1 MKRGHLLLVGLSAA
15 GALLAATAFTGPDP
29 TDPVSLG
36 RQLFFDPILSG
47 PQTISCARCHR
58 EAFAFAD
65 TAALSTGVYG
75 RRTRRNTPSAMN
87 MKLQDKMFWDGR
99 AATLEE
105 QALAPIANPEEM
117 DLPIATAVARLNQS
131 PTYRAAFR
139 RAYGQPPS
147 SRTLAQALSA
157 FERSLETNESPL
169 DDWRLNDNEQAVSES
184 AKRGFALF
192 SGKAGCQRCHFG
204 PDFNSAEFRNIGLYD
219 GQALADSGRAAVTG
233 QAADLG
239 RFKIGSLRN
248 IALTAPYMHNGMFRT
263 LAQVI
268 DYYDEPDKVVPNA
281 RNRDP
286 FMAQPLHLTPQ
297 EKQDL
302 ESFLNALTDKRFA
315 TVRRAPAPKGR

>member
-1 MKRGHLLLVGLSAA
+1 MKRGFL
-15 GALLAATAFTGPDP
+15 LLAAGMLLTTATTFPEPDP
-29 TDPVSLG
+29 AAAVSLG

-47 PQTISCARCHR
+47 PQTISCASCHR

-65 TAALSTGVYG
+65 TTAFSIGVYG
-75 RRTRRNTPSAMN
+75 RHTRRNTPSVMN
-87 MKLQDKMFWDGR
+87 VLMQEKIFWDGR

-105 QALAPIANPEEM
+105 QALAPISNADEM
-117 DLPIATAVARLNQS
+117 DLPVAVAVKRLNQS
-131 PTYRAAFR
+131 PTYRAAFGR
-139 RAYGQPPS
+139 VFGQAPS
-147 SRTLAQALSA
+147 SRTLALALAA
-157 FERSLETNESPL
+157 FERSLETNNSPL
-169 DDWRLNDNEQAVSES
+169 DDWRRNDNEQALSES
-184 AKRGFALF
+184 AKRGYALF

-219 GQALADSGRAAVTG
+219 GQTLADSGRAGITR

-248 IALTAPYMHNGMFRT
+248 IAITAPYMHNGMFRT

-268 DYYDEPDKVVPNA
+268 DYYDNPDQVVPNP

-286 FMAQPLHLTPQ
+286 FLAQPLHLTPQ

-302 ESFLNALTDKRFA
+302 VGFLEALTDKRFA
-315 TVRRAPAPKGR
+315 AVRRPTASKRR